1 MKTIDNYDYSFSYEE
16 QTEYYEN
23 LFENQKGEPMEN
35 ILKLNKN
42 GSTLGLREL
51 AKQINIQIKD
61 CIDKNEN
68 IILDFEKVDSI
79 SSSFADELVAKL
91 MFEIGKEKYLKL
103 VKIRNANDFI
113 KVMIYSSI
121 VDREKERNQ
130 LL

>member
-1 MKTIDNYDYSFSYEE
+1 MK
-16 QTEYYEN
+16 
-23 LFENQKGEPMEN
+23 N

-121 VDREKERNQ
+121 VDREKEQN
-130 LL
+130 